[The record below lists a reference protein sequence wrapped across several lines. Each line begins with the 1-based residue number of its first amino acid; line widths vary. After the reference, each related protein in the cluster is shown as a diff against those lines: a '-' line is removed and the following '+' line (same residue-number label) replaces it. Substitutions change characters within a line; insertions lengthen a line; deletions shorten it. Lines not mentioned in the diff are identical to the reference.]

1 MKTIQFFKT
10 GMLVLF
16 LTGMIACGGV
26 SKQDALDYNESIING
41 QLKVI
46 AAFDAWNASETQVD
60 SFFIGLTQLVDSE
73 LKRAE
78 ALNNLGDDADFKN
91 AYITFLTQT
100 KDFLNK
106 EDALLKKV
114 DQMIAEKTELT
125 QEEADEVK
133 KEEEALNAV
142 YDQNQNDFLAKQ
154 KAFVAKYGLEL
165 EEAKK

>member
-1 MKTIQFFKT
+1 MKINQILKAIT
-10 GMLVLF
+10 LVLF

-26 SKQDALDYNESIING
+26 SKQEALDYNENIING

-60 SFFIGLTQLVDSE
+60 SFFNELTRVVDSE

-78 ALNNLGDDADFKN
+78 SLNNLGDDADFKN
-91 AYITFLTQT
+91 AYITFLKQTQ
-100 KDFLNK
+100 DFLNK

-154 KAFVAKYGLEL
+154 KAFVGKYGLEL
-165 EEAKK
+165 EDAKK